1 MKFLGEKGVKRALAG
16 IAFSAI
22 SALLL
27 IALFIIKEG
36 LPFIIS
42 YGPVKFLFS
51 SDWQPQSGH
60 FGIWPMIVASVW
72 VTLGAMLVGAP
83 LGVACA
89 VYLTEF
95 VPRNVMKVIKPTI
108 ELLAGIPSVVYGFI
122 GVMVL
127 APMIR
132 SSLGGPGLS
141 VLAGAIILGIMILP
155 TIISISIDSIQAVPN
170 SYREGS
176 LALGATRWQT
186 THMVTVPAAK
196 SGIIASIILG
206 MGRAIGE
213 TMAVIMV
220 AGNAVKIPGSA
231 LDSVRTLT
239 ANIAL
244 EMGYATGQHRQA
256 LFATG
261 VVLLIIIMILNSLA
275 GMAIRK
281 KAVKK

>member
-1 MKFLGEKGVKRALAG
+1 MKLLGERGVQRLLAG

-36 LPFIIS
+36 LPFIIG
-42 YGPVKFLFS
+42 YGPAKFLLA
-51 SDWQPQSGH
+51 SDWNPQLGR

-89 VYLTEF
+89 AFLTEF
-95 VPRNVMKVIKPTI
+95 VPRRVMGVVKPTI
-108 ELLAGIPSVVYGFI
+108 ELLAGIPSVVYGFM

-127 APMIR
+127 APLIR

-141 VLAGAIILGIMILP
+141 VLAGAVILGVMILP

-176 LALGATRWQT
+176 LALGATHWQT
-186 THMVTVPAAK
+186 TYMVTVPAAK

-220 AGNAVKIPGSA
+220 AGNAVKIPGSP

-244 EMGYATGQHRQA
+244 EMGYATGRHREA

-261 VVLLIIIMILNSLA
+261 VVLLVIIMILNSLA
-275 GMAIRK
+275 GMAIK
-281 KAVKK
+281 KRTAKR

>member
-1 MKFLGEKGVKRALAG
+1 MKLIGEKGVKRLLM
-16 IAFSAI
+16 ITAFSAI

-27 IALFIIKEG
+27 IALFIINEG
-36 LPFIIS
+36 LPFIFK
-42 YGPVKFLFS
+42 YGLKEFLLS
-51 SDWQPQSGH
+51 SDWQPHLGK
-60 FGIWPMIVASVW
+60 FGIYPMIVASLW

-83 LGVACA
+83 LGVAGA
-89 VYLTEF
+89 LFLSEY
-95 VPRNVMKVIKPTI
+95 VPKSVMNIIKPTI
-108 ELLAGIPSVVYGFI
+108 ELLAAIPSVVYGFI

-127 APMIR
+127 APIIR
-132 SSLGGPGLS
+132 DNFGGPGLS
-141 VLAGAIILGIMILP
+141 LLAGSIILGIMILP
-155 TIISISIDSIQAVPN
+155 TVISISIDSILAVPR

-176 LALGATRWQT
+176 LALGATIWQT
-186 THMVTVPAAK
+186 IHMVTIKASK

-220 AGNAVKIPGSA
+220 AGNSVNIPNSP

-244 EMGYATGQHRQA
+244 EMSYATGLHRQA

-261 VVLLIIIMILNSLA
+261 VILFIVIIILNSIA
-275 GMAIRK
+275 SVAIRK
-281 KAVKK
+281 RMVKK